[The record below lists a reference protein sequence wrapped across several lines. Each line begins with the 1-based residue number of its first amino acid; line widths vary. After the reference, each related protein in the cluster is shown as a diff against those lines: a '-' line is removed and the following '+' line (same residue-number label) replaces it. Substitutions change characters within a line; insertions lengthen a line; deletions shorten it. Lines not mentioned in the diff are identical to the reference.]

1 MKYEIRVLEG
11 SELVEG
17 RLVEKTVFLQ
27 QGYPYDYEIYD
38 SQSVMLGAFVGGDC
52 VGAIRLIAQDPV
64 LPPVLKDCVI
74 WSPDD
79 LRALG
84 SRFEEVGTV
93 AVLPEYEH
101 SGIGLALY
109 CSAYGSALE
118 RNVTHWGIVMEPE
131 RVEFFNT
138 SFFFTF
144 NVIGELGYKGWA
156 CSPYAMNLEEAERN
170 IFRNDKDLYAL
181 VQTYIPERFRFR
193 F

>member
-1 MKYEIRVLEG
+1 MYEIRTLEG
-11 SELVEG
+11 SELDEG
-17 RLVEKTVFLQ
+17 RAVEKTVFLQ

-38 SQSVMLGAFVGGDC
+38 GQSVMLGAFVDEHC
-52 VGAIRLIAQDPV
+52 VGVIRLIAQDPV
-64 LPPVLKDCVI
+64 LPPVLNDCVV
-74 WSPDD
+74 WSPDE

-84 SRFEEVGTV
+84 GRFEEVGTV

-131 RVEFFNT
+131 RVEFFN
-138 SFFFTF
+138 SNFFFTF
-144 NVIGELGYKGWA
+144 SVIGELGYKGWA
-156 CSPYAMNLEEAERN
+156 CSPYVMNLEEAERN
-170 IFRNDKDLYAL
+170 IFRNDSDMYEL
-181 VQTYIPERFRFR
+181 VQSYLPERFRFR